1 MHIPATNRGAKGGL
15 NISVAATK
23 LAAATG
29 GAVTLAV
36 LATLLMAARPAQAAA
51 KETIIYSFNCPSD
64 GCNSSGVVVDAEG
77 NMYGTAAQGGANDS
91 GTVFKITPSGTFSTL
106 YNFCS
111 ESGCAD
117 GQDPYGG
124 VILDSEGNLY
134 GTTVYGGASADDGTV
149 FKVTPSGKETV
160 LHEFAG
166 SDGAFAFGGL
176 VFDSEGNLYGTTS
189 EGGTNNGGT
198 VFKITSSGTFST
210 LYNFC
215 SETNCT
221 DGEYPNS
228 GLAVDSAG
236 NVYGT
241 TYNGG
246 ANTLG
251 VVFKVSS
258 SGKETVLHSFVANG
272 EDGMYPEAGV
282 VLNGTELHGTTSLGG
297 KDGVGTVFAV
307 TTSGTESILYSFA
320 AGVHGVFPYAGLVLD
335 KKGNLYGT
343 TEYGGSSDEGMAFKV
358 TPKGAETVL
367 HSFAHNGTD
376 GYFPSFSSLAI
387 NKSGDLYG
395 TTSEGGDGTGC
406 GLYGCGEVFRIVP

>member
-1 MHIPATNRGAKGGL
+1 HQGGTMHIPATNRGAKGGL

-91 GTVFKITPSGTFSTL
+91 GTVFK
-106 YNFCS
+106 
-111 ESGCAD
+111 
-117 GQDPYGG
+117 
-124 VILDSEGNLY
+124 
-134 GTTVYGGASADDGTV
+134 
-149 FKVTPSGKETV
+149 VTPSGKETV

-236 NVYGT
+236 NV
-241 TYNGG
+241 
-246 ANTLG
+246 
-251 VVFKVSS
+251 
-258 SGKETVLHSFVANG
+258 
-272 EDGMYPEAGV
+272 
-282 VLNGTELHGTTSLGG
+282 
-297 KDGVGTVFAV
+297 
-307 TTSGTESILYSFA
+307 
-320 AGVHGVFPYAGLVLD
+320 
-335 KKGNLYGT
+335 
-343 TEYGGSSDEGMAFKV
+343 
-358 TPKGAETVL
+358 
-367 HSFAHNGTD
+367 
-376 GYFPSFSSLAI
+376 
-387 NKSGDLYG
+387 
-395 TTSEGGDGTGC
+395 
-406 GLYGCGEVFRIVP
+406 